1 MATLENDSI
10 IGMEL
15 INETTKETT
24 VIENDKQIE
33 LIAKALASKTR
44 RKIMK
49 LIHKEPMDVS
59 MIANSII
66 NDEEKKP
73 MTEANISAQIK
84 TLEKAGLI
92 ECIYSSGQHGVRK
105 ISKLRY
111 DRITIE
117 F

>member
-1 MATLENDSI
+1 
-10 IGMEL
+10 MEL
-15 INETTKETT
+15 INNTTKESTS
-24 VIENDKQIE
+24 IEDDKQIE

-44 RKIMK
+44 RRIMK

-66 NDEEKKP
+66 NETEKKP

-92 ECIYSSGQHGVRK
+92 ECVYSSGQHGVRK
-105 ISKLRY
+105 ISKLKY
-111 DRITIE
+111 DRMEIN